1 MNKASFNANEPPKFP
16 YKAHGKSVCC
26 SYGRGKYVV
35 RVAMASGGIS
45 DAGLQS
51 EPSDSPCSSHIFF
64 PVITV
69 AQANNSEERRILSY
83 SLLVPGDSLLHTAKA
98 KVN

>member
-1 MNKASFNANEPPKFP
+1 MLAYNP
-16 YKAHGKSVCC
+16 
-26 SYGRGKYVV
+26 
-35 RVAMASGGIS
+35 I
-45 DAGLQS
+45 LQIV
-51 EPSDSPCSSHIFF
+51 PVPATFFF

>member
-1 MNKASFNANEPPKFP
+1 MNKASFNANEPPTFP

-51 EPSDSPCSSHIFF
+51 DPSDSPCSSHIFF
-64 PVITV
+64 SCNHCCSGKQFRGKTDPVLFI
-69 AQANNSEERRILSY
+69 ARPWGLPSSHCQ
-83 SLLVPGDSLLHTAKA
+83 G
-98 KVN
+98 